1 MVWANMIG
9 TGNPVRAVT
18 ATTAVATTTTTARP
32 TTTTTVP
39 PTTTTTAPAAPPRY
53 VNCGGLGMPQSG
65 VDTMIC
71 VVNPRLAW
79 NEPFKP
85 IDPALFP
92 NFRVRVRFITDN
104 GPVEVVAAAPVNCGT
119 FPVTTDATGNPRFDT
134 VVALEWD
141 GGSMENRVPPGG

>member
-1 MVWANMIG
+1 
-9 TGNPVRAVT
+9 
-18 ATTAVATTTTTARP
+18 
-32 TTTTTVP
+32 
-39 PTTTTTAPAAPPRY
+39 
-53 VNCGGLGMPQSG
+53 MPQSG

-119 FPVTTDATGNPRFDT
+119 FPVTTDATGNPRFDI